1 MKALL
6 RPLAWLLAV
15 ALIALPVVAVVE
27 GWMGAAHWPLRTLR
41 VTGPLQRVDRAQ
53 LQAVVVPLAQRGFF
67 AVELG
72 QVQQAVNRL
81 PWVEQAEVRKHWPD
95 VLEVRIREFKPV
107 ARWGATRL
115 LSENGRLF
123 PAGKLQLPAGLPLL
137 DGPEARV
144 PEVVA
149 LYHQA
154 QQQLVN
160 AGGVL
165 GVALDRRGSWSVTL
179 HDGTQLVLGRND
191 AQLRMERFAALLP
204 NLLAQNS
211 MRRLQRADL
220 RYTNG
225 FALTWAAPE
234 TPHPSPSGA
243 AGTQSPRSAPS
254 STSHHGFNT

>member
-1 MKALL
+1 MKAVL

-41 VTGPLQRVDRAQ
+41 VTGPVQRVDRAQ
-53 LQAVVVPLAQRGFF
+53 LQAAVMPLAQRGFF
-67 AVELG
+67 AVDLG

-95 VLEVRIREFKPV
+95 VLEVRIQEFKPV
-107 ARWGATRL
+107 ARWGGARL

-123 PAGKLQLPAGLPLL
+123 PAGKLQLPAGLPML

-154 QQQLVN
+154 QQQLAN

-179 HDGTQLVLGRND
+179 HDGTQLALGRND

-204 NLLAQNS
+204 NLLAQNTT
-211 MRRLQRADL
+211 RRLQRADL

-225 FALTWAAPE
+225 FALTWAVPDL
-234 TPHPSPSGA
+234 HPNTSGA
-243 AGTQSPRSAPS
+243 ASAQPPRSTPS
-254 STSHHGFNT
+254 STPHHGSNT